1 MFPHSSHETGL
12 ARRICFRSLRAV
24 TAALLNQAKREAA
37 KPGFGKSAV
46 LLTHRGKPKAYVL
59 EARAYEAMQ
68 RRISVLEGIA
78 LSEKDVRAGRLVS
91 HPEAKKRLSRWL
103 K

>member
-1 MFPHSSHETGL
+1 M
-12 ARRICFRSLRAV
+12 
-24 TAALLNQAKREAA
+24 TAALLTQAKREAA
-37 KPGFGKSAV
+37 KLGFGKSAV

-59 EARAYEAMQ
+59 EARTYEAMQ

-78 LSEKDVRAGRLVS
+78 LGEEDVRAGRLVS
-91 HPEAKKRLSRWL
+91 HVDAKKRLSRWL

>member
-1 MFPHSSHETGL
+1 MKSGL
-12 ARRICFRSLRAV
+12 WVGRVVSTSRSAPRLIQRIRPTWNSPFLS
-24 TAALLNQAKREAA
+24 
-37 KPGFGKSAV
+37 GDWY
-46 LLTHRGKPKAYVL
+46 YVL